1 MKGSTSKSIVDFQ
14 HAFNFPFQLLLNHLQ
29 QVSGEKV
36 LGNLLWLG
44 AAPEIGVTT
53 LITEFA
59 KYLTSRLNQR
69 VLLVDAN
76 YSSPRLHRIFGV
88 PLEPGFAEVLS
99 GECGPE
105 VIQST
110 SYSNLF
116 LIPAGDKEHFPRRL
130 GGDGGRVRETI
141 SNLRKENELML
152 LDTAP
157 VVSSAESFY
166 LASRVDGVIVVA
178 RSEKTRLQV
187 LQATREQLEEAGAS
201 IVGAILNRR
210 KYHIPGWIYQRLS

>member
-1 MKGSTSKSIVDFQ
+1 MNGSTSKSIVAFQ
-14 HAFNFPFQLLLNHLQ
+14 QAFSFPFQLLLNQLQ
-29 QVSGEKV
+29 QISGNKG
-36 LGNLLWLG
+36 LGNLLWSG

-59 KYLTSRLNQR
+59 KYLSSRLNQR

-76 YSSPRLHRIFGV
+76 YSRPSLHRIFGV
-88 PLEPGFAEVLS
+88 PLKPGFAEVLS

-110 SYSNLF
+110 SHPNLF
-116 LIPAGDKEHFPRRL
+116 LIPAGDKEQFPRPL

-152 LDTAP
+152 VDTAP
-157 VVSSAESFY
+157 VISSAESFY

-178 RSEKTRLQV
+178 RSEKTRRQV
-187 LQATREQLEEAGAS
+187 LQATREQLEAAGAS

-210 KYHIPGWIYQRLS
+210 KYHIPDWIYRRLS